1 MGRMSLRSNLS
12 EGRDEGQWPKQKEV
26 FVRDFSTLSVEPTYL
41 PKRLRLLDL
50 QLSPIQISTTE
61 AEFILSMCDIL

>member
-12 EGRDEGQWPKQKEV
+12 EGRDEGQWLKQKEV

-41 PKRLRLLDL
+41 LNCLRLLDL
-50 QLSPIQISTTE
+50 QLSPIQIPTTD
-61 AEFILSMCDIL
+61 AEFILPMCDTL